1 MCLYGVISSPG
12 VRFSYVTMRNV
23 KFKPKTSP
31 KNANFC
37 NKTNPIFFIKKASK
51 KTTKKTT
58 LKPINKGKFNDR
70 KPLKK
75 PVKEPVNLFTTK
87 NNCID
92 YQLITKI
99 SKKRLKKICRFKIN
113 VYLYIKKTNKY

>member
-1 MCLYGVISSPG
+1 MCAIPSLIPVLWF
-12 VRFSYVTMRNV
+12 FSASMRNV

-37 NKTNPIFFIKKASK
+37 NKTKAIFLNK
-51 KTTKKTT
+51 KTTKKTTKKAT
-58 LKPINKGKFNDR
+58 LKPINKGKINEEKPPKKPEK
-70 KPLKK
+70 KPL
-75 PVKEPVNLFTTK
+75 NLFTTK

-99 SKKRLKKICRFKIN
+99 SKK
-113 VYLYIKKTNKY
+113 